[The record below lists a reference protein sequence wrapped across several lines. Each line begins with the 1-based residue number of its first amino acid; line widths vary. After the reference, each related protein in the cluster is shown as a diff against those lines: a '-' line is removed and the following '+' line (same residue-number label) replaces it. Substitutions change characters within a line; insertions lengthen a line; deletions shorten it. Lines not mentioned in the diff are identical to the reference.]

1 MINERSDMLANEN
14 IKKLI
19 YRMSTPAIVGLLVQA
34 FYNLVDTIFVGRG
47 LGADSSLGIAGIS
60 VAFPVQMLM
69 MGISMGLGIGGASII
84 SRALGMGD
92 HKKAEKALGNM
103 VILVIISSVIFTIL
117 GLVFIDPVLKVFG
130 ASESILPFAREYTK
144 YILMGTI
151 FFAFSAAL
159 SNTIRAEGHAK
170 FAMSIMLISSIVN
183 IILDP
188 LFIFEFNMG
197 IMGAAVA
204 TVISQIVGCVLV
216 LHYYTSNISLIPFR
230 LAYMMP
236 DLALSWE
243 TVSIGMSEFIFNSV
257 ESLVFIL
264 LNQSLLVYGGDMA
277 IAVFGIII
285 KVFMLTLM
293 PIIGIKHGIQ
303 PIFGFN
309 YGAGNL
315 ERVRETVSISN
326 YIVFGMC
333 ILSVIVVFLIPE
345 QIFRV
350 FSTDAGLIDV
360 GVPAIKISFL
370 MMPFI
375 GTQVVAM
382 ALLQSLGKS
391 KGSLMITLSRQIF
404 FLPPLVFI
412 LPLYMGLT
420 GIWVSFPISDFLG
433 FVVAA
438 ILMKKEVSKLV
449 VSVPQGES

>member
-230 LAYMMP
+230 LAYMVP

-433 FVVAA
+433 FVVAV
-438 ILMKKEVSKLV
+438 ILMKKEASKLV

>member
-230 LAYMMP
+230 LAYMVP

-333 ILSVIVVFLIPE
+333 ILSVIIVFFIPE

-433 FVVAA
+433 FVVAV

>member
-1 MINERSDMLANEN
+1 MKHERYDMLANEN

-19 YRMSTPAIVGLLVQA
+19 FKLSTPAIVGLLVQA

-60 VAFPVQMLM
+60 VAFPIQMLM
-69 MGISMGLGIGGASII
+69 MAIALGIGIGGSSII
-84 SRALGMGD
+84 SRTLGED
-92 HKKAEKALGNM
+92 NPDKAEKTLGNM
-103 VILVIISSVIFTIL
+103 VTLVIVSSVIFTVL
-117 GLVFIDPVLKVFG
+117 GLIFIDPMLKIFG
-130 ASESILPFAREYTK
+130 ASESVLPFAREYTK

-159 SNTIRAEGHAK
+159 SNAIRAEGHAK
-170 FAMSIMLISSIVN
+170 FAMAIMLFSSVVN

-188 LFIFEFNMG
+188 IFIFEFNMG

-204 TVISQIVGCVLV
+204 TVISQVIGSVMVI
-216 LHYYTSNISLIPFR
+216 YYYSSSISMVSFR
-230 LAYMMP
+230 LGYMMP
-236 DLALSWE
+236 DLALSQE
-243 TVSIGMSEFIFNSV
+243 ITGIGMSEFIFNSV

-264 LNQSLLVYGGDMA
+264 LNQSLLAYGGDMA

-309 YGAGNL
+309 YGANNF
-315 ERVRETVSISN
+315 ERVRETVSLSN
-326 YIVFGMC
+326 YIVLGMC
-333 ILSVIVVFLIPE
+333 ILSVIVVFLVPE
-345 QIFRV
+345 QIFRI
-350 FSTDAGLIDV
+350 FSNDAELIEM

-391 KGSLMITLSRQIF
+391 KESLAITLSRQVF
-404 FLPPLVFI
+404 FLPPLIFI
-412 LPLYMGLT
+412 LPLFMDLT
-420 GIWVSFPISDFLG
+420 GIWLSFPISDFLG
-433 FVVAA
+433 FVVAVV
-438 ILMKKEVSKLV
+438 LMKREVRKLGISKNK
-449 VSVPQGES
+449 GN

>member
-433 FVVAA
+433 FVVAV

>member
-230 LAYMMP
+230 LAYMVP

-412 LPLYMGLT
+412 FPLYMGLT

-433 FVVAA
+433 FVVAV

>member
-230 LAYMMP
+230 LAYMVP

-433 FVVAA
+433 FVVAV

>member
-1 MINERSDMLANEN
+1 MKNQRYEMLASED

-19 YRMSTPAIVGLLVQA
+19 FKMSSPAIVGLLVQA

-47 LGADSSLGIAGIS
+47 LGADSALGIAGIS

-69 MGISMGLGIGGASII
+69 MGIAMGVGIGGASII
-84 SRALGMGD
+84 SRSLGMNDD
-92 HKKAEKALGNM
+92 HKAERTLGNM
-103 VILVIISSVIFTIL
+103 VTLVVISSIIFTIL
-117 GLVFIDPVLKVFG
+117 GLVFIDPILKVFG

-170 FAMSIMLISSIVN
+170 YAMFIMLFSSIVN

-204 TVISQIVGCVLV
+204 TVISQVIGCVMV
-216 LHYYTSNISLIPFR
+216 VHYYSSNISMLSFKPQ
-230 LAYMMP
+230 YMMP
-236 DLALSWE
+236 DLALSYE
-243 TVSIGMSEFIFNSV
+243 TLSIGMSEFIFNSV

-303 PIFGFN
+303 PIIGFN
-309 YGAGNL
+309 YGASNF

-333 ILSVIVVFLIPE
+333 TLSVIAVFLIPE

-350 FSTDAGLIDV
+350 FSSDAGLIDM

-375 GTQVVAM
+375 GSQVVAM

-412 LPLYMGLT
+412 LPLFMGLT

-433 FVVAA
+433 FVVAV
-438 ILMKKEVSKLV
+438 ILMKKEVNKLV
-449 VSVPQGES
+449 VPTTQE

>member
-92 HKKAEKALGNM
+92 RKKAEKALGNM

-230 LAYMMP
+230 LADMVP

-433 FVVAA
+433 FVVAV

>member
-1 MINERSDMLANEN
+1 
-14 IKKLI
+14 
-19 YRMSTPAIVGLLVQA
+19 
-34 FYNLVDTIFVGRG
+34 
-47 LGADSSLGIAGIS
+47 
-60 VAFPVQMLM
+60 
-69 MGISMGLGIGGASII
+69 
-84 SRALGMGD
+84 
-92 HKKAEKALGNM
+92 
-103 VILVIISSVIFTIL
+103 
-117 GLVFIDPVLKVFG
+117 
-130 ASESILPFAREYTK
+130 
-144 YILMGTI
+144 
-151 FFAFSAAL
+151 
-159 SNTIRAEGHAK
+159 
-170 FAMSIMLISSIVN
+170 
-183 IILDP
+183 
-188 LFIFEFNMG
+188 
-197 IMGAAVA
+197 
-204 TVISQIVGCVLV
+204 
-216 LHYYTSNISLIPFR
+216 
-230 LAYMMP
+230 
-236 DLALSWE
+236 
-243 TVSIGMSEFIFNSV
+243 
-257 ESLVFIL
+257 
-264 LNQSLLVYGGDMA
+264 MA

-433 FVVAA
+433 FVVAV